1 MGDTS
6 FHFTGPVAPNSPDMN
21 SIGYKVWV
29 EMQKRLHQMKVHD
42 ADNKLKQC
50 MLCLAR
56 GLVEQTVINDA
67 MGGPNISVCVFINVE

>member
-6 FHFTGPVAPNSPDMN
+6 FHFTEPVAPNSPDIN
-21 SIGYKVWV
+21 PIDYLIWA
-29 EMQKRLHQMKVHD
+29 EIQQRLHQMKVHD
-42 ADNKLKQC
+42 ADKLKQC